1 MPKLT
6 LESVIFIA
14 HPRLLPLQPER
25 CHCYEGPVRNC
36 IKQAVAAG
44 FGAHRAWYCNKNVTL
59 YVEKEQRQG

>member
-1 MPKLT
+1 MT
-6 LESVIFIA
+6 LDSVIFIS

-25 CHCYEGPVRNC
+25 FYLYVGAVRNC

-44 FGAHRAWYCNKNVTL
+44 FGAHRGWYCNSNVTL